1 MTASKRRLS
10 VFPQMSNRRAI
21 LFWSQTGHK
30 QAATETTDE
39 GIAATADGAQPLPGD
54 GGRTATRS
62 GAVQVR
68 AKAYPAGP

>member
-30 QAATETTDE
+30 QVATETTDE
-39 GIAATADGAQPLPGD
+39 GIAAMADRAQPLPRRWWED
-54 GGRTATRS
+54 GHAFRS
-62 GAVQVR
+62 R
-68 AKAYPAGP
+68 ASAG